1 MKYRVVAPG
10 RTRLVAGTIIDG
22 GLIDNADSLCRL
34 GVIKPHI
41 VAKKAVKKAAKKG

>member
-22 GLIDNADSLCRL
+22 ALIDNADSLCRL
-34 GVIKPHI
+34 GVIKPH
-41 VAKKAVKKAAKKG
+41 VPVKKSKVKKER